1 MFHLDV
7 LLFTKLG
14 FSCWH
19 FSKRLFCLSC
29 LFFKVH
35 IVNRPVKPVIQYVSN
50 ETSYVAFFKFILVQA
65 AEQNA
70 TVEVRCLHTA

>member
-19 FSKRLFCLSC
+19 FSKR
-29 LFFKVH
+29 FFKVH

-65 AEQNA
+65 AEQKA
-70 TVEVRCLHTA
+70 TVEVRCLHTP